1 MLYRNGPAEFRLDG
15 GNPSG
20 RAEPLD
26 TTFGAWSLINTVCIA
41 KPRQTSLRECNHDYP
56 RCENVAEAEQYA
68 PIGRARLARFS
79 RIAPF
84 AGRGDACWL
93 ECR

>member
-20 RAEPLD
+20 RDEPWVF
-26 TTFGAWSLINTVCIA
+26 TFGAWSLTNTVCIA
-41 KPRQTSLRECNHDYP
+41 KPRQTLLRECNHDYP
-56 RCENVAEAEQYA
+56 HCENVAEAEQYA
-68 PIGRARLARFS
+68 LIARTRLARFS
-79 RIAPF
+79 KVAPF
-84 AGRGDACWL
+84 AGRGDAWGL